1 VIARWLIEV
10 RADPMSDPRRVRP
23 PLLCHERLQSLRRP
37 GRIEGDQGV
46 SRPARWFDG
55 STVPSFVEIVTRPS
69 HHGLRSP
76 GTPGSVRAQCR
87 HSEGTEKMAGV
98 RPFTAVARVSI
109 RSVVG

>member
-1 VIARWLIEV
+1 
-10 RADPMSDPRRVRP
+10 MSDPRRVRP

-98 RPFTAVARVSI
+98 RPLRPSLVCRFVLSSVSTLWAKAVS
-109 RSVVG
+109 